1 MAISPQSEAIRLEI
15 ARQRTIAN
23 YSNKSLPEFV
33 GDRSICHTFCRLLM
47 NNHGWI
53 AASAFGPFDPLVPR
67 HIRTQVLAI
76 GILWV
81 LCCEAVLA
89 TFEVGWVARRSSFSL
104 PRRGA
109 LVPLAR
115 RARVASTC
123 LSPSDLQFARR

>member
-1 MAISPQSEAIRLEI
+1 VAISPQSEAIRLEI

-23 YSNKSLPEFV
+23 YSKKSLPEFV
-33 GDRSICHTFCRLLM
+33 GDRSICHTFCRLLV

-89 TFEVGWVARRSSFSL
+89 TFEVGRVARRSSFSL